1 MLEPAYSW
9 TEDSPSWMPPQ
20 MNTALPQ
27 SSQWTVDPLLVPSV
41 FPQENLYPSYV
52 PVSYYDPTV
61 YDNTNIYSSPLGPV
75 GVSKPGPASSFDG
88 PQLSVHAEDF
98 IPIAPMDWSS
108 LQMAIPIQPGTSPIH
123 GIPPAI
129 EEQLNSQSLYK
140 TELCRSF
147 EETGTCRYG
156 VKCQFAHGKDELR
169 PVLRHPKY
177 KTEICRTFHNSGSC
191 PYGKRC
197 RFIHLSAD
205 EGNLNSIN
213 IIPWTRAPE
222 EGDPVFPESEETVSE
237 FDVDEVASK
246 MRSLDMASDSKAK
259 AKGKNPNRKPKG
271 QRRKTPNKKKSVSFE
286 EPPSSPS
293 SLPNP
298 SVKQNRDKKANN
310 RRLAFFARL
319 SGDTTTTTAST
330 PQNGNHSA

>member
-1 MLEPAYSW
+1 ML
-9 TEDSPSWMPPQ
+9 PS
-20 MNTALPQ
+20 AF
-27 SSQWTVDPLLVPSV
+27 SQD
-41 FPQENLYPSYV
+41 NLYPAAGYL

-61 YDNTNIYSSPLGPV
+61 YDKSNLYLNPSPNP
-75 GVSKPGPASSFDG
+75 FDG
-88 PQLSVHAEDF
+88 PHLSAHAEDF
-98 IPIAPMDWSS
+98 IPMVPLDW
-108 LQMAIPIQPGTSPIH
+108 AIPLQSDSSNSID

-213 IIPWTRAPE
+213 IIPWARGAE
-222 EGDPVFPESEETVSE
+222 EGNPLPAEGEESPSA

-246 MRSLDMASDSKAK
+246 MRSSLDIADP
-259 AKGKNPNRKPKG
+259 KGKPKGKHPNRKLKA
-271 QRRKTPNKKKSVSFE
+271 QRKKSPCQKKLVSFE
-286 EPPSSPS
+286 DSSSSPV
-293 SLPNP
+293 P
-298 SVKQNRDKKANN
+298 KQNRDKMANN
-310 RRLAFFARL
+310 GRLAFFARL
-319 SGDTTTTTAST
+319 SGDTTITTAPSSS

>member
-1 MLEPAYSW
+1 MLEPALLEPAYTW
-9 TEDSPSWMPPQ
+9 TEDSPSWLPPQ
-20 MNTALPQ
+20 NG
-27 SSQWTVDPLLVPSV
+27 QWPVDPSMMLPPVYPQDNV
-41 FPQENLYPSYV
+41 FSGYV
-52 PVSYYDPTV
+52 PVGYYDPTV
-61 YDNTNIYSSPLGPV
+61 YDNSNIYSPTLGSI
-75 GVSKPGPASSFDG
+75 GVSKISSFDG

-98 IPIAPMDWSS
+98 IPIPPMDWSA
-108 LQMAIPIQPGTSPIH
+108 LQMAIPIQPGTSPIN

-213 IIPWTRAPE
+213 IIPWTRVPE
-222 EGDPVFPESEETVSE
+222 DGEAVFPEGEEPVSE
-237 FDVDEVASK
+237 FDVDEAASK
-246 MRSLDMASDSKAK
+246 MRSLDLSDSKAK
-259 AKGKNPNRKPKG
+259 AKVKNPNRKPKG
-271 QRRKTPNKKKSVSFE
+271 QRRKNPNKKKSVSFE
-286 EPPSSPS
+286 EPTSPS
-293 SLPNP
+293 SYSQL
-298 SVKQNRDKKANN
+298 KQNG
-310 RRLAFFARL
+310 FHFAERE
-319 SGDTTTTTAST
+319 
-330 PQNGNHSA
+330 